1 MKLKL
6 ICFNS
11 NRRLSAI
18 VFSEASKVYCKMLS
32 RFKALSTLN
41 VMRLRIVVKNQ
52 QLKNRFVNISI
63 FRIVNLLLLV
73 ILKAL
78 FPIALFTIKK
88 SGLQRYQPFR
98 NLAASNYFRAW

>member
-41 VMRLRIVVKNQ
+41 RN
-52 QLKNRFVNISI
+52 
-63 FRIVNLLLLV
+63 
-73 ILKAL
+73 A
-78 FPIALFTIKK
+78 IADCYEKLTIKK
-88 SGLQRYQPFR
+88 SIREYIDFQ
-98 NLAASNYFRAW
+98 NS

>member
-18 VFSEASKVYCKMLS
+18 FFSEASKVYCKMLC

-41 VMRLRIVVKNQ
+41 VMRLRFVVKT
-52 QLKNRFVNISI
+52 KNKKSI
-63 FRIVNLLLLV
+63 REYIDFQNGKHLLLV
-73 ILKAL
+73 ISKAL
-78 FPIALFTIKK
+78 FPKALFAIKK
-88 SGLQRYQPFR
+88 SSLQRCQPFR

>member
-41 VMRLRIVVKNQ
+41 VMRLRIVVKTNN
-52 QLKNRFVNISI
+52 LKNRSVNILI
-63 FRIVNLLLLV
+63 FKIVNHLLLV

-78 FPIALFTIKK
+78 FPKALSKK
-88 SGLQRYQPFR
+88 VW
-98 NLAASNYFRAW
+98 LAKVSTLP

>member
-18 VFSEASKVYCKMLS
+18 VFSEASEVYGKMLS
-32 RFKALSTLN
+32 RFKALSTFN
-41 VMRLRIVVKNQ
+41 VMRLRIFVKNL
-52 QLKNRFVNISI
+52 QLKNRFVNILI
-63 FRIVNLLLLV
+63 FKIVNHLLLV

-78 FPIALFTIKK
+78 FPKAL
-88 SGLQRYQPFR
+88 S
-98 NLAASNYFRAW
+98 A

>member
-18 VFSEASKVYCKMLS
+18 VFSEASKVYCKMIS
-32 RFKALSTLN
+32 RFKALSTVN
-41 VMRLRIVVKNQ
+41 VMRPRIVVKTNNE
-52 QLKNRFVNISI
+52 KNRFVNILI
-63 FRIVNLLLLV
+63 FRIVNNLLLV

-78 FPIALFTIKK
+78 FPIALFLIKK
-88 SGLQRYQPFR
+88 SGLQRCQPFR